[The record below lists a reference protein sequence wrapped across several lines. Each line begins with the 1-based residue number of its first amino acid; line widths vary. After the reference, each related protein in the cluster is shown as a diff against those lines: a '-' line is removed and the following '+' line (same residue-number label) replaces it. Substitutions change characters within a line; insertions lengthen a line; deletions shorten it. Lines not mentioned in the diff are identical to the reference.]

1 MMLYDLYLE
10 SGPKRKKTMVHV
22 FALLGCNA
30 NGPTTEEALERTP
43 EAIRAYLRFLSR
55 YGEEVD
61 PNAEMQ
67 TQIAEHVTE
76 GGWLGNGS
84 PYIMFQ
90 QDLEPL
96 TSEDLEK
103 YIRHLEWSRSELLAL
118 VSGLSDEQLTENP
131 QPKGRPIRRILEH
144 IFGAEYAY
152 VRRLGKLDGVAGPGP
167 VERMGRDELLEW
179 MGHVRMAEIA
189 KLRTLNEQERSEPF
203 VHGNSTRTARKMI
216 RRMLE
221 HEWEHLTELS
231 ERLGK
236 PL

>member
-1 MMLYDLYLE
+1 LLYDLYLE

-22 FALLGCNA
+22 LALLGCIA

-43 EAIRAYLRFLSR
+43 EAIRSYLRFLLR
-55 YGEEVD
+55 HGEEVD
-61 PNAEMQ
+61 PNAEVQ
-67 TQIAEHVTE
+67 TRIADHVTE
-76 GGWLGNGS
+76 GDWLGNGS
-84 PYIMFQ
+84 PYIVFQ
-90 QDLEPL
+90 QDLVPL
-96 TSEDLEK
+96 TTEELEK

-118 VSGLSDEQLTENP
+118 VRGLSDEQLTENP

-152 VRRLGKLDGVAGPGP
+152 VRTLGKLDGVAGPGV
-167 VERMGRDELLEW
+167 VERMGKDELLEW
-179 MGHVRMAEIA
+179 MGYVRTAEIA
-189 KLRTLNEQERSEPF
+189 KLRSLTEQERSEPF
-203 VHGNSTRTARKMI
+203 VQGNSTRTARKML

-231 ERLGK
+231 ERVGV